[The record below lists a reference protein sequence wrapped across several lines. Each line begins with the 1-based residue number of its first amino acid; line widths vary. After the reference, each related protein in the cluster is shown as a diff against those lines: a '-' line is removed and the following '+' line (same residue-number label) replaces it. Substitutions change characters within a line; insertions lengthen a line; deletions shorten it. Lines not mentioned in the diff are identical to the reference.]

1 VFPRDLAG
9 QPTLPAKAAARTA
22 RIMAGLL
29 SPVRYA
35 QVIYL
40 TAPRARTVVAHA
52 AGALPPGEQSRVA
65 VRELPAAAFAAA
77 EETPR

>member
-29 SPVRYA
+29 SPMRYA

-40 TAPRARTVVAHA
+40 TSPRARTVVANA
-52 AGALPPGEQSRVA
+52 AGALLPGDQSRVT
-65 VRELPAAAFAAA
+65 VRELPAAAFGAGD
-77 EETPR
+77 PR